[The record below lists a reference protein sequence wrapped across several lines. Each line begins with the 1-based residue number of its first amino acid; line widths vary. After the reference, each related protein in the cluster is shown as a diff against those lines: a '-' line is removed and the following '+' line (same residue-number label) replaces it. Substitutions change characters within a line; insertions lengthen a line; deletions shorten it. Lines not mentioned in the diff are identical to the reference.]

1 MACYFIAQVDI
12 INYEYFIWLEIWP
25 VTLFYVLRSET
36 SWLGFFFLLVRL
48 VPRVSR
54 LVTCIDRHRKANF
67 LIKRNQLLGQ
77 VTGPQA
83 LVLSARWVTSKSR
96 FCVWNRLLSFS
107 LSQSVEV
114 KAPRFGGNFGVD
126 F

>member
-1 MACYFIAQVDI
+1 MVCYFIAQVDI
-12 INYEYFIWLEIWP
+12 IYYQYFILGEIWP
-25 VTLFYVLRSET
+25 IKFFYVLSSET

-54 LVTCIDRHRKANF
+54 PVTCIDRHRKANF

-77 VTGPQA
+77 VTRPQG
-83 LVLSARWVTSKSR
+83 LMLSARWVTSKSR